1 MSGNWGFEFIDHV
14 RSRRPW
20 RTRLVLTVASL
31 LAGVVLVAVVLQF
44 GGGKAGEFA
53 DELIVLLGLLALGIM
68 FGLRPWARK

>member
-20 RTRLVLTVASL
+20 RTRVALTIASL
-31 LAGVVLVAVVLQF
+31 LAAVVLVVLLLQF
-44 GGGKAGEFA
+44 GRGLF
-53 DELIVLLGLLALGIM
+53 DPSILIIFGLLATGIV